1 MMKNKSLLVIVLVP
15 AMILLI
21 PAAAMVFKVDG
32 WAWGPL
38 DFVVM
43 WALMAGAGFAYKLAT
58 RKTVSL
64 AYRAAAGLAV
74 GTAFI
79 LTWING
85 AVGIVG
91 SEDNPANLM
100 YIGVVVVGLIGVA
113 IARFQADRMAVV
125 LFSMALAQML
135 VPLIALII
143 STHDFAPGVLPV
155 FGLNAVFAL
164 AFIGSGLLFRLAA
177 RQSGTHSLATN

>member
-1 MMKNKSLLVIVLVP
+1 MMKNKSLLLIVLVP
-15 AMILLI
+15 AIILLI
-21 PAAAMVFKVDG
+21 PAAAMLFKVDG

-38 DFVVM
+38 DFVAM

-58 RKTVSL
+58 RKTVSV
-64 AYRAAAGLAV
+64 AYRSAAGLAV

-85 AVGIVG
+85 AVGIIG

-100 YIGVVVVGLIGVA
+100 YLGVLIVGLIGVA
-113 IARFQADRMAVV
+113 IARFQADRMALA
-125 LFSMALAQML
+125 LFAMALAQML

-143 STHDFAPGVLPV
+143 STHDFAPGLLPV
-155 FGLNAVFAL
+155 LGLNAVFSL
-164 AFIGSGLLFRLAA
+164 SFIGSALLFRHAA
-177 RQSGTHSLATN
+177 RQSHTRALATN